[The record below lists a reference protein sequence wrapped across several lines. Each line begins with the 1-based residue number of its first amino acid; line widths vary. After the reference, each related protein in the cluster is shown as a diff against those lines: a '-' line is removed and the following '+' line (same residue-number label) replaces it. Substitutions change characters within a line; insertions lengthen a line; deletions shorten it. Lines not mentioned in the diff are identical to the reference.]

1 MNQEYLR
8 IQEQIHRAEAEA
20 MAENAGF
27 YRLGFHLMPP
37 TGWLNDPNGLCQLG
51 DTYHLFFQYAP
62 LDARGGMKTWGHYTT
77 TDFCRFTYLGVPLVP
92 DMPFDRNG
100 VYSGSAYTD
109 EEGMHIYYTGN
120 VKLSGEHDYVTSG
133 RRADTIMVESK
144 DGMHF
149 GDKQVVI
156 SSDDYP
162 QNYSCH
168 IRDPKVWRE
177 NDTGYMV
184 LGGRTKSDEG
194 RILIYTSSDMKK
206 WELLREITAKGAL
219 GYMWECP
226 DLFFLDGH
234 PVISFSPQGLK
245 AEEFRYQ
252 NLYQS
257 GYFISDVNPLTQ
269 DIAVDEALF
278 MEWDMGFDFYA
289 PQTFQDSSG
298 RRILIGWA
306 GMPDAE
312 YKNGEVEKE
321 NWQHCFTVPR
331 RLTLKQTEDGIKRV
345 YQEPVEEIK
354 KLRTG
359 DSYKLKKEHAAFKEE
374 YLDIEIERLPRVF
387 KFTIADGVTFSYNGE
402 WAALSLTED
411 TGLGRKIRRAKIFSI
426 NSIRILVDSSILEY
440 YINDGEIVFTTRYY
454 KKEKGTVIQTD
465 FSGADVTVYPMER
478 IVVKGD

>member
-1 MNQEYLR
+1 
-8 IQEQIHRAEAEA
+8 
-20 MAENAGF
+20 
-27 YRLGFHLMPP
+27 
-37 TGWLNDPNGLCQLG
+37 
-51 DTYHLFFQYAP
+51 
-62 LDARGGMKTWGHYTT
+62 
-77 TDFCRFTYLGVPLVP
+77 
-92 DMPFDRNG
+92 
-100 VYSGSAYTD
+100 
-109 EEGMHIYYTGN
+109 
-120 VKLSGEHDYVTSG
+120 
-133 RRADTIMVESK
+133 MVESK

-359 DSYKLKKEHAAFKEE
+359 ESYKLKKEHAAFKEE